1 MTFEIEEVRRSGA
14 IIKVVG
20 VGGGGNNA
28 ISSMIRNGLEGVEFM
43 AINTD
48 LQCLENCLA
57 PVKVQIGKELTRGL
71 GAGSDPQIGRE
82 AAIQDQDLIA
92 EHLKGAD
99 MVFITAGMGGGT
111 GTGAAP
117 VVASVAKEMGALVV
131 AVVTKPFFYEGKKR
145 KLNAEEGVKKLAEFV
160 DSLIVIPN
168 DRISMVVDKNTSLF
182 DAFAKPNEVLMQ
194 AVQGITDLI
203 LVPGIINVDFADVRT
218 IMSGSG
224 KAVMGVGV
232 ATAEEG
238 AREAARKAISNP
250 LLEDSSIEGARGVLI
265 NITGGPGLSI
275 EAAQEA
281 TALVYESAHD
291 DANIIFGAVY
301 DEKMEDT
308 VRVTVIA
315 TNFEEKRQRRVVS
328 EEMPFQRWR
337 PKVIKPQE
345 EEVTVEVQERHDE
358 EETPVL
364 SASSV
369 SSEED
374 AVEEAKEKAPEVEEP
389 LIVENDK
396 NKDQVDSTPDEDFL
410 VYEDI
415 YDRPTFLRK
424 SSFLSKRAFLG
435 GRS

>member
-14 IIKVVG
+14 IIKVIG

-28 ISSMIRNGLEGVEFM
+28 VSSMIRNGLEGVEFV

-57 PVKVQIGKELTRGL
+57 PVKIQIGKELTRGL

-82 AAIQDQDLIA
+82 AAIHDQDLIA

-145 KLNAEEGVKKLAEFV
+145 KLNAEEGVKRLAEFV

-224 KAVMGVGV
+224 KAVMGVGE

-250 LLEDSSIEGARGVLI
+250 LLEESSIEGARGVLI
-265 NITGGPGLSI
+265 NITGGAGLSL

-301 DEKMEDT
+301 DEKMQDK

-315 TNFEEKRQRRVVS
+315 TNFEVKRHQRVTS
-328 EEMPFQRWR
+328 EDMTFQRWR
-337 PKVIKPQE
+337 PKVVKPQD
-345 EEVTVEVQERHDE
+345 EEVTVTMEVSEKDE
-358 EETPVL
+358 EEELTVL
-364 SASSV
+364 SASPPV
-369 SSEED
+369 RPSEE
-374 AVEEAKEKAPEVEEP
+374 VAKEDTPEP
-389 LIVENDK
+389 LESHSHEK
-396 NKDQVDSTPDEDFL
+396 EQEEEKDDLTPDEEFL
-410 VYEDI
+410 TYEDI

-424 SSFLSKRAFLG
+424 SSFLNKRTFFG
-435 GRS
+435 GRA

>member
-1 MTFEIEEVRRSGA
+1 MTFEIEEVRKSGA
-14 IIKVVG
+14 VIKVVG

-28 ISSMIRNGLEGVEFM
+28 VSSMIRSGLEGVEFI

-48 LQCLENCLA
+48 LQCLESCLA
-57 PVKVQIGKELTRGL
+57 PVKLQIGKELTRGL

-82 AAIQDQDLIA
+82 AALQDQDLIA

-99 MVFITAGMGGGT
+99 MVFVTAGMGGGT

-117 VVASVAKEMGALVV
+117 VVASVAREQGALVV

-145 KLNAEEGVKKLAEFV
+145 KLNAEEGVKRLAEFV

-168 DRISMVVDKNTSLF
+168 DRISMVVDKSTSLF

-203 LVPGIINVDFADVRT
+203 LVPGIINVDFADVKA
-218 IMSGSG
+218 IMSSSG
-224 KAVMGVGV
+224 KAVMGVGEV
-232 ATAEEG
+232 STEEG

-265 NITGGPGLSI
+265 NITGGPGLSL

-281 TALVYESAHD
+281 TALVYESAHE

-301 DEKMEDT
+301 DEKMQNT

-315 TNFEEKRQRRVVS
+315 TNFEDKKTTRLTS
-328 EEMPFQRWR
+328 EEISIPRWR
-337 PKVIKPQE
+337 PTVITGAELKQDAQE
-345 EEVTVEVQERHDE
+345 AHE
-358 EETPVL
+358 EETERQPAI
-364 SASSV
+364 SASASETTV
-369 SSEED
+369 EHETSGPAEVAGPAEETIEED
-374 AVEEAKEKAPEVEEP
+374 IKTST
-389 LIVENDK
+389 
-396 NKDQVDSTPDEDFL
+396 DSEDDFL
-410 VYEDI
+410 VYEDL

-424 SSFLSKRAFLG
+424 SSFLSKKTFLG
-435 GRS
+435 GRA